1 MSSSSA
7 ASAAAAKNKIP
18 PSSAS
23 SRPLPPPLPPASS
36 SSVVKRGDDAKPK
49 EPAIKKGFLTS
60 KQNQKP
66 NAVSTGNK
74 TKTLISE
81 VTSSSDKHQG
91 PVQGSD
97 SVSVS
102 DNSGNLLKEKELHES
117 PKSQTLS
124 SNPLYINYKPFFLMF
139 F

>member
-1 MSSSSA
+1 MSSAS

-23 SRPLPPPLPPASS
+23 SRPLPPASS

-102 DNSGNLLKEKELHES
+102 VSDNSGNLLKEKELHES

-124 SNPLYINYKPFFLMF
+124 SNPLYINYKPFFLIF